1 MGRSWTCRNEG
12 LYPAEIWWGSLDITK
27 KNVYTYIYN
36 YICIIKFYYMYIYI
50 YQWTRGETQDFFQLD
65 FTNNYEEIPWEFALD
80 VWDSG
85 IVFMVNSHQ
94 QPISNPYISQRIF
107 HLYQTRIR
115 SRKSLS
121 SLTRIIVSRGND
133 PQMAAR
139 FRLVKYYNLPIY
151 IYIWLGL

>member
-12 LYPAEIWWGSLDITK
+12 LYPAEIWWGSLDITNK
-27 KNVYTYIYN
+27 KIYTYIYN
-36 YICIIKFYYMYIYI
+36 LIIYVLLNSIMYIYI

-107 HLYQTRIR
+107 HWYQTRIR
-115 SRKSLS
+115 SRKSMISHNLF
-121 SLTRIIVSRGND
+121 VST
-133 PQMAAR
+133 
-139 FRLVKYYNLPIY
+139 LLCIY
-151 IYIWLGL
+151 IYILSKFHHALTVLPHYNHS